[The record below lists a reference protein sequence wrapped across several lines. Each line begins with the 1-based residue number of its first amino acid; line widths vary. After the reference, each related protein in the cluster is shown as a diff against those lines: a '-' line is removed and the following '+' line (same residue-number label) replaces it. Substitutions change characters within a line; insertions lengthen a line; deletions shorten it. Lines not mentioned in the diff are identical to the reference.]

1 MLDPK
6 YVREHETD
14 VRKALENCKSKVD
27 LSLYLDLERRR
38 RDLMISADKRKA
50 RLNQASEEMSKLKK
64 EGKDITGYRAKL
76 SELSNEIKEMDA
88 EITSVEKDFHELELQ
103 VCNLPHETVPVGGE
117 EANQEVRRVGEP
129 KKFDF
134 KPKPHEELGITLGI
148 LDFEK
153 AAKVSGARFFSL
165 SGPGAKLERALTNFM
180 LDENSRKGYQEMVVP
195 HLVNYESMETSGQF
209 PKFIDQAFAIEKDKL
224 YLIPTSEVSLAN
236 LHRGET
242 FPVGSLPKKYAA
254 FTPYYRRE
262 AGRYGKDTKGLIR
275 LHQFNKVE
283 MFQFVEPEKSM
294 EALERLTGDAEDLLK
309 KLGLPYRVVVLATGD
324 KSFSSVKTYD
334 LEVWLPSQNTYREIS
349 SCSNCT
355 DFQARRGGIKFK
367 REGGSKPELV
377 HTLNGSGLA
386 VGRTWLAIL
395 ENYQQGDGSVI
406 IPDALKPYMGGVE
419 VLKSPKPA

>member
-6 YVREHETD
+6 YVREHEAE

-38 RDLMISADKRKA
+38 RDLTISVDKRKA
-50 RLNQASEEMSKLKK
+50 RLNQASEEMGKMKK
-64 EGKDITGYRAKL
+64 EGKDIAPYQAKL
-76 SELSNEIKEMDA
+76 KELSDEIKQMDG
-88 EITSVEKDFHELELQ
+88 EISAVEKDFHEIELQ
-103 VCNLPHETVPVGGE
+103 ICNLPHESVPVGGE
-117 EANQEVRRVGEP
+117 EANQEIRRIGEP
-129 KKFDF
+129 RKVAF
-134 KPKPHEELGITLGI
+134 KPKSHDELGVSLGI

-165 SGPGAKLERALTNFM
+165 WGMGAKLERALVNFM
-180 LDENSRKGYQEMVVP
+180 LDLHTAKGYQEMVVP
-195 HLVNYESMETSGQF
+195 HLVNYQSMEMSGQF
-209 PKFIDQAFAIEKDKL
+209 PKFIEQAFAIEKDNF

-242 FPVGSLPKKYAA
+242 FPSGSLPKKYMA
-254 FTPYYRRE
+254 FTPCYRRE
-262 AGRYGKDTKGLIR
+262 AGSYGKDTKGLIR

-283 MFQFVEPEKSM
+283 LFQFVEADKSM
-294 EALERLTGDAEDLLK
+294 EALEGLVADAEDVLK
-309 KLGLPYRVVVLATGD
+309 KLGLPYRAVVLATGD

-334 LEVWLPSQNTYREIS
+334 LEVWLPSQGTFREIS

-355 DFQARRGGIKFK
+355 DFQARRGGIKVK
-367 REGGSKPELV
+367 KEGGGKPELV

-395 ENYQQGDGSVI
+395 ENYQQADGSVV
-406 IPDALKPYMGGVE
+406 IPEALRPYMGGLDI
-419 VLKSPKPA
+419 LKPSKPA

>member
-6 YVREHETD
+6 YVREHQAE
-14 VRKALENCKSKVD
+14 VRKALEDCKSKVD

-38 RDLMISADKRKA
+38 RDLMVSADKRKA
-50 RLNQASEEMSKLKK
+50 RLNQASEEMSRLKK
-64 EGKDITGYRAKL
+64 EGKDITEYRSKL
-76 SELSNEIKEMDA
+76 SELSNEIKTVDA
-88 EITSVEKDFHELELQ
+88 EITAVEKDFHEIELQ
-103 VCNLPHETVPVGGE
+103 ICNLPHESVPVGGE
-117 EANQEVRRVGEP
+117 EANKEVRRVGEP

-134 KPKPHEELGITLGI
+134 KPKPHEELGLTLGI

-153 AAKVSGARFFSL
+153 AAKVAGTRFFSL
-165 SGPGAKLERALTNFM
+165 AGLGAKLERALVNFM
-180 LDENSRKGYQEMVVP
+180 LDQNSQKGYQEMVVP

-209 PKFIDQAFAIEKDKL
+209 PKFIEQAFAIEKDKL
-224 YLIPTSEVSLAN
+224 YLIPTSEVPLAN

-242 FPVGSLPKKYAA
+242 FPAGSIPKKYTAY
-254 FTPYYRRE
+254 TPCYRRE
-262 AGRYGKDTKGLIR
+262 AGSYGKDTKGLIR

-294 EALERLTGDAEDLLK
+294 EALDQLTADAEDLLK

-355 DFQARRGGIKFK
+355 DFQARRGAIKFK
-367 REGGSKPELV
+367 REGGAKAELV

-386 VGRTWLAIL
+386 IGRTWLAIL
-395 ENYQQGDGSVI
+395 ENYQQADGTVLV
-406 IPDALKPYMGGVE
+406 PDALQPYMGG
-419 VLKSPKPA
+419 LKMIVPAKP

>member
-6 YVREHETD
+6 YVREHESD

-38 RDLMISADKRKA
+38 RDLTISVDKRKA
-50 RLNQASEEMSKLKK
+50 RLNQASEEMGRMKK
-64 EGKDITGYRAKL
+64 EGKDITEYRGKL
-76 SELSNEIKEMDA
+76 SELSGEIKEMDA
-88 EITSVEKDFHELELQ
+88 EITAVEKDFREIELQ
-103 VCNLPHETVPVGGE
+103 ICNLPHESVPVGGE
-117 EANQEVRRVGEP
+117 EANQEIRKVGEP

-134 KPKPHEELGITLGI
+134 KPKPHEELGTALGI

-165 SGPGAKLERALTNFM
+165 WGWGAKLERALVNFM
-180 LDENSRKGYQEMVVP
+180 LEEQGKKGYQEIVVP
-195 HLVNYESMETSGQF
+195 HLVNYESMEMSGQF
-209 PKFIDQAFAIEKDKL
+209 PKFIEQAFAIEKDSL
-224 YLIPTSEVSLAN
+224 YLIPTAEVSLAN
-236 LHRGET
+236 LHRGDIL
-242 FPVGSLPKKYAA
+242 PPGSLPKKYVA
-254 FTPYYRRE
+254 FTPCYRRE
-262 AGRYGKDTKGLIR
+262 AGSYGKDTKGLIR

-294 EALERLTGDAEDLLK
+294 EALEALTGDAEDILK
-309 KLGLPYRVVVLATGD
+309 KLGLPYRVVALATGD

-334 LEVWLPSQNTYREIS
+334 LEVWLPSQNSYREIS

-367 REGGSKPELV
+367 REGGGKPELV

-395 ENYQQGDGSVI
+395 ENYQNADGSVTV
-406 IPDALKPYMGGVE
+406 PEALQPYLGG
-419 VLKSPKPA
+419 LKILTASKH

>member
-6 YVREHETD
+6 YVREHESD

-38 RDLMISADKRKA
+38 RDLTISVDKRKA
-50 RLNQASEEMSKLKK
+50 RLNQASEEMGRMKK
-64 EGKDITGYRAKL
+64 EGKDITEYRGKL
-76 SELSNEIKEMDA
+76 SELSGEIKEMDA
-88 EITSVEKDFHELELQ
+88 EITAVEKDFREIELQ
-103 VCNLPHETVPVGGE
+103 ICNLPHESVPVGGE
-117 EANQEVRRVGEP
+117 EANQEIRKVGEP

-134 KPKPHEELGITLGI
+134 KPKPHEELGTALGI

-165 SGPGAKLERALTNFM
+165 WGWGAKLERALVNFM
-180 LDENSRKGYQEMVVP
+180 LEEQGKKGYQEIVVP
-195 HLVNYESMETSGQF
+195 HLVNYESMEMSGQF
-209 PKFIDQAFAIEKDKL
+209 PKFIEQAFAIEKDSL
-224 YLIPTSEVSLAN
+224 YLIPTAEVSLAN
-236 LHRGET
+236 LHRGDIL
-242 FPVGSLPKKYAA
+242 PPGSLPKKYVA
-254 FTPYYRRE
+254 FTPCYRRE
-262 AGRYGKDTKGLIR
+262 AGSYGKDTKGLIR

-294 EALERLTGDAEDLLK
+294 EALEALTGDAEDILK
-309 KLGLPYRVVVLATGD
+309 KLGLPYRVVALATGD

-334 LEVWLPSQNTYREIS
+334 LEVWLPSQNSYREIS

-395 ENYQQGDGSVI
+395 ENYQNADGSVTV
-406 IPDALKPYMGGVE
+406 PEALQPYLGG
-419 VLKSPKPA
+419 LKILTP

>member
-134 KPKPHEELGITLGI
+134 KPKPHEELGI
-148 LDFEK
+148 
-153 AAKVSGARFFSL
+153 
-165 SGPGAKLERALTNFM
+165 
-180 LDENSRKGYQEMVVP
+180 
-195 HLVNYESMETSGQF
+195 
-209 PKFIDQAFAIEKDKL
+209 
-224 YLIPTSEVSLAN
+224 
-236 LHRGET
+236 
-242 FPVGSLPKKYAA
+242 
-254 FTPYYRRE
+254 
-262 AGRYGKDTKGLIR
+262 
-275 LHQFNKVE
+275 
-283 MFQFVEPEKSM
+283 
-294 EALERLTGDAEDLLK
+294 
-309 KLGLPYRVVVLATGD
+309 
-324 KSFSSVKTYD
+324 
-334 LEVWLPSQNTYREIS
+334 
-349 SCSNCT
+349 
-355 DFQARRGGIKFK
+355 
-367 REGGSKPELV
+367 
-377 HTLNGSGLA
+377 
-386 VGRTWLAIL
+386 
-395 ENYQQGDGSVI
+395 
-406 IPDALKPYMGGVE
+406 
-419 VLKSPKPA
+419 

>member
-6 YVREHETD
+6 YVREHESE

-38 RDLMISADKRKA
+38 RDLTISVDKRKA
-50 RLNQASEEMSKLKK
+50 RLNQASEEMGRMKK
-64 EGKDITGYRAKL
+64 EGKDISEYRAKL
-76 SELSNEIKEMDA
+76 SELSNEIKEMDG
-88 EITSVEKDFHELELQ
+88 EISAVEKDFREIELQ
-103 VCNLPHETVPVGGE
+103 LCNLPHESVPVGGE
-117 EANQEVRRVGEP
+117 EANQEIRKVGEP
-129 KKFDF
+129 KTFDF
-134 KPKPHEELGITLGI
+134 KPKPHEELGLALGI

-165 SGPGAKLERALTNFM
+165 WGSGARLERALVNFM
-180 LDENSRKGYQEMVVP
+180 LEEHAKRGYQEIVVP
-195 HLVNYESMETSGQF
+195 HLVNYESMEMSGQF
-209 PKFIDQAFAIEKDKL
+209 PKFIEQAFAIEKDKF
-224 YLIPTSEVSLAN
+224 YLIPTAEVSLAN
-236 LHRGET
+236 LHRGDIL
-242 FPVGSLPKKYAA
+242 PAGSLPKKYVS
-254 FTPYYRRE
+254 FTPCYRRE
-262 AGRYGKDTKGLIR
+262 AGSYGKDTKGLIR

-294 EALERLTGDAEDLLK
+294 ETLELLTADAEDILK
-309 KLGLPYRVVVLATGD
+309 KLGLPYRVVALATGD

-367 REGGSKPELV
+367 REGGGKPELV

-395 ENYQQGDGSVI
+395 ENYQQADGSVQ
-406 IPDALKPYMGGVE
+406 IPEALQPYLNGQ
-419 VLKSPKPA
+419 KTITPSRP

>member
-6 YVREHETD
+6 YVREHEAD

-38 RDLMISADKRKA
+38 RDLTISVDKRKA
-50 RLNQASEEMSKLKK
+50 RLNQASEEMGRMKK
-64 EGKDITGYRAKL
+64 EGKDITEYRGKL
-76 SELSNEIKEMDA
+76 SELSGEIKEMDA
-88 EITSVEKDFHELELQ
+88 EITAVEKDFREIELQ
-103 VCNLPHETVPVGGE
+103 ICNLPHESVPVGGE
-117 EANQEVRRVGEP
+117 EANQEIRKVGEP

-134 KPKPHEELGITLGI
+134 KPKPHEELGTALGI

-165 SGPGAKLERALTNFM
+165 WGWGAKLERALVNFM
-180 LDENSRKGYQEMVVP
+180 LEEQGKKGYQEIVVP
-195 HLVNYESMETSGQF
+195 HLVNYESMEMSGQF
-209 PKFIDQAFAIEKDKL
+209 PKFIEQAFAIEKDSL
-224 YLIPTSEVSLAN
+224 YLIPTAEVSLAN
-236 LHRGET
+236 LHRGDIL
-242 FPVGSLPKKYAA
+242 PPGSLPKKYVA
-254 FTPYYRRE
+254 FTPCYRRE
-262 AGRYGKDTKGLIR
+262 AGSYGKDTKGLIR

-294 EALERLTGDAEDLLK
+294 EALEALTGDAEDILK
-309 KLGLPYRVVVLATGD
+309 KLGLPYRVVALATGD

-334 LEVWLPSQNTYREIS
+334 LEVWLPSQNSYREIS

-395 ENYQQGDGSVI
+395 ENYQNADGSVTV
-406 IPDALKPYMGGVE
+406 PEALQPYLGG
-419 VLKSPKPA
+419 LKILTP